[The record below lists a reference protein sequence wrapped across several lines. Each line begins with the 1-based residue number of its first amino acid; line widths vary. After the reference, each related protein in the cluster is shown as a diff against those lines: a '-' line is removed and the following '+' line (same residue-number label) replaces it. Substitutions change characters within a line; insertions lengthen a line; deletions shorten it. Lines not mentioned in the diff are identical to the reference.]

1 MNFLVIGSG
10 AREHIIGEKLSQAGA
25 SVYSVITNSNPGLIS
40 LCEKILAVTNFR
52 NSERT
57 ILDFSVQNKIDCV
70 VIGPEDPLAQGFSDM
85 FWKKDIPVVGPL
97 KILAQI
103 ETSKGFTR
111 DLLSKY
117 NIDSSPIYQRF
128 DAMNGVKDFIN
139 SLCGNYVVKFDGLM
153 GGKGVKVSGEHLE
166 NINDALNYCQ
176 EIISNNG
183 TFVIEEKLI
192 GEEFSLMSFCDG
204 KNLAHMPAIQDH
216 KRAYDGDVGPNT
228 GGMGCYSD
236 VNHSL
241 PFLLDNDIFEAQE
254 INERVSQALLDFTG
268 EPYRGILYGGF
279 MATANGVKLIEYNA
293 RFGDPEAMNLLA
305 LLNSDLAS
313 ICSKIV
319 EGKLDSANFRN
330 EASVCK
336 YVVPKGYGSNPSK
349 DATLSVDN
357 SYKDYSDLYY
367 AAVNLN
373 SEGVI
378 TTTSSRAAA
387 VISTGESI
395 EEAEE
400 KCEKGLSHVSGNN
413 LFTRHDIGKAD
424 LIQKR
429 INHMEEIR

>member
-166 NINDALNYCQ
+166 NINDGLNYCQ

>member
-166 NINDALNYCQ
+166 NINDGLNYCQ

-429 INHMEEIR
+429 INHMEKIR

>member
-40 LCEKILAVTNFR
+40 LSEKILPVTNFR
-52 NSERT
+52 NSERA

-166 NINDALNYCQ
+166 NINDGLNYCQ

-305 LLNSDLAS
+305 LLDSDFAS

-319 EGKLDSANFRN
+319 EGNLDSANFRT

-400 KCEKGLSHVSGNN
+400 KCEKGLAHVSGNN

-429 INHMEEIR
+429 INHMEKIR

>member
-429 INHMEEIR
+429 INHMEKIR